1 MKKTTLK
8 QELKKSFPNVKFSV
22 RKRSGGFTD
31 CLVVTFKQT
40 AEATFDSVMKIA
52 YKFEKQE
59 YCHHQDMW
67 ELKTNRREDL
77 EQVDGVILD
86 CWK

>member
-31 CLVVTFKQT
+31 FLVVSFKQT
-40 AEATFDSVMKIA
+40 VEATYNSVMKIA
-52 YKFEKQE
+52 SKFERQE

-67 ELKTNRREDL
+67 ESKNDHREDL

>member
-22 RKRSGGFTD
+22 TKRSGTFTD
-31 CLVVTFKQT
+31 YLVVNFKQT
-40 AEATFDSVMKIA
+40 AEATYNSVMKIA
-52 YKFEKQE
+52 SKFERQE
-59 YCHHQDMW
+59 YCNHQDIW
-67 ELKTNRREDL
+67 ELKNDRREDL
-77 EQVDGVILD
+77 EQVDGVILE

>member
-22 RKRSGGFTD
+22 RKSSGAFTTF
-31 CLVVTFKQT
+31 LVVTFKQT
-40 AEATFDSVMKIA
+40 AEATFDSVMEIA

-67 ELKTNRREDL
+67 YLKNNRREDL
-77 EQVDGVILD
+77 ELADGVILD

>member
-22 RKRSGGFTD
+22 RKSSGTFTTF
-31 CLVVTFKQT
+31 LVVTFKQT
-40 AEATFDSVMKIA
+40 AEATYDSVMKIA
-52 YKFEKQE
+52 SKFERQE
-59 YCHHQDMW
+59 YCHHQDIW
-67 ELKTNRREDL
+67 ELKNNRSEDL
-77 EQVDGVILD
+77 EQVDGVILE